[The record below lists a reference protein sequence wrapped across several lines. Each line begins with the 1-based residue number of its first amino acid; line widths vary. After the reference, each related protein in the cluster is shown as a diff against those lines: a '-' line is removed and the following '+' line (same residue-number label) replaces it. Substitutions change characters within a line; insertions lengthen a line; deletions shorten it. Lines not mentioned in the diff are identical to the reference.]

1 MPVKL
6 HSVSGRN
13 VTAMSLLFAR
23 YVAGQIADPAWNQIM
38 AILDAEDTSMDER
51 VALANFISDAFQ
63 DLGPDDVKVPLS
75 DEVRDFVTL
84 TRAA

>member
-1 MPVKL
+1 
-6 HSVSGRN
+6 
-13 VTAMSLLFAR
+13 MSLLFAR
-23 YVAGQIADPAWNQIM
+23 YVAGQIADPAWSQIM

-63 DLGPDDVKVPLS
+63 DLGPDDVKVPPS
-75 DEVRDFVTL
+75 NEVRDFVTL